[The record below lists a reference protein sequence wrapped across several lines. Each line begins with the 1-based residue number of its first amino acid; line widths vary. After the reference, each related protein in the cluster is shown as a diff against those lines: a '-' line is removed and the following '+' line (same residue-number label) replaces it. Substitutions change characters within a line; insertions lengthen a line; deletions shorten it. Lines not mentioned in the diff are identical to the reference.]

1 MMSPAEKDPAAAA
14 AAKDDAADADA
25 DGADDASPG
34 AVLHWTYSIM
44 ANALLLF
51 LVHPKIDAREMAR
64 LAKYAMSCLLGP
76 SKTLRLPAA
85 CALLM
90 ISRYD
95 AFHDA
100 GSTVVRDVLAKTPRA
115 VEIVLKNIALCHHV
129 EGLGGGDHGGHG
141 GGLPATSRADA
152 LTQAAENLYGAGG
165 DMSGAPWP
173 KCRGAEIAT
182 HGCFVTACAR
192 AFRLFFSVAPE
203 VLIGGA
209 VERAIKEAI
218 ATHGDRGARCAAAE
232 ALAGILA
239 STDPSPETI
248 RWASATLHKSAMEAP
263 ADDTEEWLRAVRY
276 VVRGGNELGGE
287 EEDGDYV
294 TAASQATLDLIAAPL
309 DARTA
314 TVAWQSR
321 RFELASQAIAELA
334 SPLTGVSFQGGF
346 LREML
351 APGEASPLA
360 SDARP
365 TREEA
370 AKVAAHLIASHAGPH
385 VADDESVGRAELRA
399 LAHEL
404 LDEFVAR
411 APRAVREAL
420 AANPAETAA
429 AIERA
434 NAAVN
439 AGVPMDLDA
448 PPPAAATPTTA
459 DARAPP
465 GRGQSWLEGVF
476 LTVIQLAK
484 GGDAGSVAVASRLAS
499 LLPSALRAQEAPD
512 RDFALVAKRA
522 LTHLKYVVFPGE
534 AIAGVVRGIH
544 EGLSDA
550 QWHARAA
557 ALKFTQ
563 AFAFRHAFAL
573 SGAFYTLVPIRPR
586 WRGER
591 RSLRTLPG
599 SSVRPALDF
608 NTRPRRLST
617 PTDAFQLHPD
627 IRSYGTALR
636 RGPRRS
642 ARRGVSCADGRAD
655 RSPAARGGVAHRV
668 HARRVRRERRGE
680 GASRAVFESGRGR
693 GRRRR
698 RAATARDAGGDG
710 RRRNVDRRL
719 DAEARRGAR
728 ALRVRALRAVRR
740 PVVAPRDARDARV
753 LVVGSVAARQGHDAS
768 NVFRVQEDAPR
779 HVGGHE
785 GGVHGGA
792 VGQRVDRDGARA
804 VVHRVMWCGL
814 GGWVGV
820 CGWGVGSSLCVVVDE
835 SADEKKIAS
844 TT

>member
-1 MMSPAEKDPAAAA
+1 MFCMERPSQSVYDLMSPAEKDPAAAA

-115 VEIVLKNIALCHHV
+115 VEIMLKNIALCHHV

-182 HGCFVTACAR
+182 RGCFVTACAR

-276 VVRGGNELGGE
+276 VVRGGNELGEE

-351 APGEASPLA
+351 APGDASPLA

-370 AKVAAHLIASHAGPH
+370 AKVAAALIASHAGPH
-385 VADDESVGRAELRA
+385 VADDASVGRAELRA

-439 AGVPMDLDA
+439 AGGVPMDLDA
-448 PPPAAATPTTA
+448 PPPAA
-459 DARAPP
+459 
-465 GRGQSWLEGVF
+465 
-476 LTVIQLAK
+476 
-484 GGDAGSVAVASRLAS
+484 
-499 LLPSALRAQEAPD
+499 
-512 RDFALVAKRA
+512 
-522 LTHLKYVVFPGE
+522 
-534 AIAGVVRGIH
+534 
-544 EGLSDA
+544 
-550 QWHARAA
+550 
-557 ALKFTQ
+557 
-563 AFAFRHAFAL
+563 
-573 SGAFYTLVPIRPR
+573 
-586 WRGER
+586 
-591 RSLRTLPG
+591 
-599 SSVRPALDF
+599 
-608 NTRPRRLST
+608 
-617 PTDAFQLHPD
+617 
-627 IRSYGTALR
+627 
-636 RGPRRS
+636 
-642 ARRGVSCADGRAD
+642 
-655 RSPAARGGVAHRV
+655 
-668 HARRVRRERRGE
+668 
-680 GASRAVFESGRGR
+680 
-693 GRRRR
+693 
-698 RAATARDAGGDG
+698 
-710 RRRNVDRRL
+710 
-719 DAEARRGAR
+719 
-728 ALRVRALRAVRR
+728 
-740 PVVAPRDARDARV
+740 
-753 LVVGSVAARQGHDAS
+753 
-768 NVFRVQEDAPR
+768 
-779 HVGGHE
+779 
-785 GGVHGGA
+785 
-792 VGQRVDRDGARA
+792 
-804 VVHRVMWCGL
+804 
-814 GGWVGV
+814 
-820 CGWGVGSSLCVVVDE
+820 
-835 SADEKKIAS
+835 
-844 TT
+844 